1 MDGAASCWPAA
12 SSSATGGQRLRE
24 CTATVWI
31 GGSERWPGQRENSW
45 GHSWPKKEE
54 KLVVIALIHAPP
66 FLLLSGWV
74 NVFSHWPDPAA
85 GDSETK
91 TWLRKWITMITW
103 PAWCLVMLMNPLW
116 EVTGTHMLSFKTTQK
131 LIYWWNTEEWTFE
144 WASHSRAELEN
155 RDSRVWPNSDC
166 WDVRVL
172 MFWDRSVLDFLA
184 CLSFF
189 LHTFIANTKM
199 SRETFQRLI
208 KPLWKWF
215 SKNGLKQTCVW
226 GVISLSPSVLSFGAL
241 VTWITLLLSLTLS
254 FSLCSSFSPPHH
266 LQFLFS
272 QNLWWIYQKKLLT
285 FAFICHFV
293 LTLLRLSRRQSVEFS
308 RL

>member
-1 MDGAASCWPAA
+1 M
-12 SSSATGGQRLRE
+12 
-24 CTATVWI
+24 
-31 GGSERWPGQRENSW
+31 
-45 GHSWPKKEE
+45 
-54 KLVVIALIHAPP
+54 VIALIHAPP
-66 FLLLSGWV
+66 LLLLSGWV

-116 EVTGTHMLSFKTTQK
+116 EVTGTHMLSFKATQK
-131 LIYWWNTEEWTFE
+131 LIYWWNTEESTFE
-144 WASHSRAELEN
+144 WA
-155 RDSRVWPNSDC
+155 
-166 WDVRVL
+166 
-172 MFWDRSVLDFLA
+172 
-184 CLSFF
+184 
-189 LHTFIANTKM
+189 LHTFIAIAKM

-254 FSLCSSFSPPHH
+254 FSLCSSFPPPSSSAVS
-266 LQFLFS
+266 LLFTEYVMNLSKKNCWLLLSSATLFS
-272 QNLWWIYQKKLLT
+272 HSYASADANLLNSAGCNMEIYHQLGWDPSGWWQVLLT
-285 FAFICHFV
+285 KR
-293 LTLLRLSRRQSVEFS
+293 LLVSRAAEVVH
-308 RL
+308 